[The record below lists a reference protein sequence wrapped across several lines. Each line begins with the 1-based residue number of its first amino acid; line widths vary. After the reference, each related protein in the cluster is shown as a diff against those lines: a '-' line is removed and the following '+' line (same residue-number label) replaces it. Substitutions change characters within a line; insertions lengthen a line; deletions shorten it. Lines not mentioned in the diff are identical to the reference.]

1 MPDTGAVSL
10 QIQKFYLFLRITDD
24 FDTSLTLQYEHNRQ
38 KIMINYLDWAIT
50 VITKTFF
57 VFFER
62 VM

>member
-1 MPDTGAVSL
+1 MLDTGAVSL
-10 QIQKFYLFLRITDD
+10 QIHEKFYLFLRITDD

-57 VFFER
+57 RIF
-62 VM
+62 